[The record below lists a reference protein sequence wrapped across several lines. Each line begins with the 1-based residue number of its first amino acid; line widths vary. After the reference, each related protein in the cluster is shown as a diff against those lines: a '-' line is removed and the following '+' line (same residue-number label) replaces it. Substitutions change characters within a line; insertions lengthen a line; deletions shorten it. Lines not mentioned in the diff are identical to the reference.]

1 MFRTVPLS
9 QGCLTSKD
17 TDYATAQK
25 LNLPTVFST
34 VTTTHVIFCNM
45 QRSAT
50 LDYPQWSGSNS
61 NRHSTFYV
69 TSQTSTC
76 TWLYVGSVN
85 IQVLKLNEGEY
96 RGIQHWPLPKQ
107 PFSVYSLGTGL
118 CIGNP
123 KKEKKRGLYACMLPI
138 TWITSFWCS
147 YLKPLTPRAIKF
159 PQTIANSKKVKGEHW
174 DTSIHLSP
182 SSNILMCSL

>member
-9 QGCLTSKD
+9 QGCLASKD

-50 LDYPQWSGSNS
+50 LDYPQWSGCISNQ
-61 NRHSTFYV
+61 HSAFYV

-76 TWLYVGSVN
+76 TWLYAGSVS

-107 PFSVYSLGTGL
+107 PFSIYSLGTGL
-118 CIGNP
+118 RTGNP
-123 KKEKKRGLYACMLPI
+123 KKGGFVPVCCQLLELLVSDALTLSHLHRGQLN
-138 TWITSFWCS
+138 S
-147 YLKPLTPRAIKF
+147 LK
-159 PQTIANSKKVKGEHW
+159 Q
-174 DTSIHLSP
+174 
-182 SSNILMCSL
+182 

>member
-9 QGCLTSKD
+9 QGCLASKD

-25 LNLPTVFST
+25 LNLPAVFST

-61 NRHSTFYV
+61 NRHSAFYV

-85 IQVLKLNEGEY
+85 IQVLKLNEGKY

-107 PFSVYSLGTGL
+107 PFSVYSLGTRL
-118 CIGNP
+118 RIGNP
-123 KKEKKRGLYACMLPI
+123 KEKKKKEGGFVPVCCQLLELLVSDAL
-138 TWITSFWCS
+138 TLSHLHQGQLNS
-147 YLKPLTPRAIKF
+147 LK
-159 PQTIANSKKVKGEHW
+159 Q
-174 DTSIHLSP
+174 
-182 SSNILMCSL
+182 